1 MSWPATK
8 RYELETA
15 PDSLALVQDFVNT
28 IAAGSPRGADLLAD
42 LPPAQDWLDGALA
55 DWSRVR
61 GLAAD
66 AVVLG
71 EADLV
76 KLRGLRVELV
86 ELMRA
91 GTPDAEVVRTDRL
104 GISVS
109 STLRLDEDGRVQA
122 LPSGRGWRYVAS
134 LLLIEM
140 YAAQLEDTWRRL
152 KTCSNR
158 RCSAAFFDRS
168 RNSSR
173 VWHDVAV
180 CGNLANLQ
188 AHRARKRS
196 QGAPPS
202 GA

>member
-1 MSWPATK
+1 MSWPATT
-8 RYELETA
+8 RYEVETA

-42 LPPAQDWLDGALA
+42 LPSAQDWLDSALA
-55 DWSRVR
+55 DWSRAR

-76 KLRGLRVELV
+76 KLRGLRAELV
-86 ELMRA
+86 ELIRA
-91 GTPDAEVVRTDRL
+91 GTPDAEGGRPHRL

-122 LPSGRGWRYVAS
+122 LPTGRGWRYVAS
-134 LLLIEM
+134 LLLVEM
-140 YAAQLEDTWRRL
+140 HAAQIENTWPRL

-158 RCSAAFFDRS
+158 TCSAAFFDRS

-188 AHRARKRS
+188 AHRARKRAG
-196 QGAPPS
+196 GARP
-202 GA
+202 GE